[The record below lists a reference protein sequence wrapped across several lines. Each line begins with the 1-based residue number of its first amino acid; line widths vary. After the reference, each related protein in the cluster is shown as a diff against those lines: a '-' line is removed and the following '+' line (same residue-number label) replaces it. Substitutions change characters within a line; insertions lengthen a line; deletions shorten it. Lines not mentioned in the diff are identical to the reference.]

1 MRALGGAVGESAVVA
16 IGGRAARSTGGGG
29 GGALGGTACLGLAGL
44 GSGFGAGLGS
54 GAGGG
59 GAGAVATVVVVGS
72 VGVCC
77 GKPCAT
83 ACEVASPS
91 MQSPARTSVVNPTFR
106 ERDGAASAPRLIVLA
121 ELRPGP

>member
-59 GAGAVATVVVVGS
+59 GAGAVVVGS